1 MKKHVRNEEGFT
13 LIEIIAVLVI
23 LGILAAVAV
32 PKFIDLQQ
40 SAQEKAIQ
48 GALAAVKSQ
57 VVLDYSSAILSAPT
71 QASNWVGLGA
81 AGTSSQLFGDFSGLY
96 NVSASTGSVLVTVA
110 SGPNTTW
117 FVGTSTAS
125 FNIY

>member
-32 PKFIDLQQ
+32 PKFVDLQK
-40 SAQEKAIQ
+40 SAQDKAIE

-71 QASNWVGLGA
+71 QASNWGTLGA
-81 AGTSSQLFGDFSGLY
+81 AGDGYEDFGDFSGSY
-96 NVSASTGSVLVTVA
+96 SVNADTGAVKVTVS

-117 FVGTSTAS
+117 FVGTSSAD